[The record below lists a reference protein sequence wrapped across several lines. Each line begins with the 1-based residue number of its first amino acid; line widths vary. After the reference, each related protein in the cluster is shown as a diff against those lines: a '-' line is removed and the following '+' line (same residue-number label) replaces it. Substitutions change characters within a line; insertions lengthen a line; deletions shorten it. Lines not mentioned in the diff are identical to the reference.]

1 MGQIRAEA
9 EGPGAQAGARPR
21 GPLDQPMSP
30 HLQVW
35 RWHVTMAC
43 SILTRA
49 TGIALY
55 VGALILAGWAVAIAS
70 GPDCYAAYKAVLGS
84 IPGKVVLF
92 GLTVSVFYHL
102 AAGIRHLFWDS
113 GYGFQPKTADMTGM
127 MSIAFGIAAAVAVW
141 VIALMMGAL

>member
-1 MGQIRAEA
+1 MSET
-9 EGPGAQAGARPR
+9 GAGAKARPR
-21 GPLDQPMSP
+21 GPMERPMSP

-49 TGIALY
+49 TGVALY
-55 VGALILAGWAVAIAS
+55 VGALVLAGWAVSIAS
-70 GPDCYAAYKAVLGS
+70 GPDAYAQYKALLGT

-92 GLTVSVFYHL
+92 GFTVSLFYHL
-102 AAGIRHLFWDS
+102 AAGVRHLVWDS
-113 GYGFQPKTADMTGM
+113 GFGFKPRTADMTGM

-141 VIALMMGAL
+141 VIAAQMGAL

>member
-1 MGQIRAEA
+1 MGQIRADA
-9 EGPGAQAGARPR
+9 QAPGAVGRSR
-21 GPLDQPMSP
+21 GPLDRPMSP

-55 VGALILAGWAVAIAS
+55 GGALILAGWAVAIAS
-70 GPDCYAAYKAVLGS
+70 GPDCYAWYKALLGS
-84 IPGKVVLF
+84 IPGKIVLF

-102 AAGIRHLFWDS
+102 AAGVRHLVWDS
-113 GYGFQPKTADMTGM
+113 GFGFQPKTADMTGT
-127 MSIAFGIAAAVAVW
+127 MSIAFGIAAAIAVW
-141 VIALMMGAL
+141 VIAAQMGAL